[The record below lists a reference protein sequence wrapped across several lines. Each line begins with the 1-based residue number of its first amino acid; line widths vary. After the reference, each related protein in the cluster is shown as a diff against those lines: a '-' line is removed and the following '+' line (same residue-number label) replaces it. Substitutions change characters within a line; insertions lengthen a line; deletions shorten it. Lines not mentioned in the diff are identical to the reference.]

1 MKILKIFGVVVGIH
15 LFALI
20 LIFANPGCSSTSK
33 PTPAPVD
40 TLSKTEPAPTVTVP
54 YNSPMTVS
62 TGFNPD
68 APATASS
75 SSSGTPLYRPT
86 RPGSTAATAVTNT
99 PVQDVTPATTYTV
112 KANDT
117 FWDLGKK
124 FKIPYQEIAAAN
136 NMKSTAPLHA
146 GQKLIIP
153 GKSMAATTAPAVA
166 ASKAGANGKAPTTAP
181 AATSPSPSASAAN
194 GNSMKHMVKPGE
206 SLSSI
211 AHQYGVTVKEL
222 GTVNNISDPAKV
234 KAGVE
239 LIIPGWTGSNGGKTA
254 SKSGKAPAAA
264 TTPEP
269 KPTFNLLDTPPT
281 APATKSGEPPVI
293 KVDDS
298 PLSPAPK
305 SN

>member
-40 TLSKTEPAPTVTVP
+40 TVAKSEPTPTVTVP

-68 APATASS
+68 APATAAS
-75 SSSGTPLYRPT
+75 SSSGAPLYRPT
-86 RPGSTAATAVTNT
+86 RPGSTAATAVTST

-153 GKSMAATTAPAVA
+153 GKSMAATAPQATAA
-166 ASKAGANGKAPTTAP
+166 ASKAGANGKPATTPPVATP
-181 AATSPSPSASAAN
+181 AATSAAN

-206 SLSSI
+206 TLSTI

-239 LIIPGWTGSNGGKTA
+239 LIIPGWTGSNGGKAA
-254 SKSGKAPAAA
+254 SKSGKAPAAPA
-264 TTPEP
+264 TPEP
-269 KPTFNLLDTPPT
+269 KPTFNLLDTPPP
-281 APATKSGEPPVI
+281 APATKSSEPPVI
-293 KVDDS
+293 KVEDS
-298 PLSPAPK
+298 PLTPAPK